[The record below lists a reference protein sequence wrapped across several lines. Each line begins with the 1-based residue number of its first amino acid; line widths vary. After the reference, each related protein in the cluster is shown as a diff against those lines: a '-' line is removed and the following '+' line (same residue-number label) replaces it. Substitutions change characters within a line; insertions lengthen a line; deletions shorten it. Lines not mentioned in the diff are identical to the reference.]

1 MKKLAVLVAICSF
14 LGTGFAQAPQVAPA
28 PEPAFGVVF
37 EEGLPPGDMLFTLPA
52 APPDVVIMAGTPLP
66 PPPAFAWQAEQ
77 SERIFLRHPHAGP
90 ELGKWWKDSKIV
102 TELRL
107 TPAQINQIEQT
118 FYDHRLKLIDLRADL
133 EREETRLQPLIEAD
147 QPDEAKVGAQI
158 DLVLAARGRL
168 EKAHTMMMLALR
180 RSLSVEQWKKLEGIK
195 QEREMR
201 WVGHPA
207 TPGLPALHLHP
218 AHPPQPVTPPAPP
231 KPGDRM

>member
-1 MKKLAVLVAICSF
+1 
-14 LGTGFAQAPQVAPA
+14 
-28 PEPAFGVVF
+28 
-37 EEGLPPGDMLFTLPA
+37 
-52 APPDVVIMAGTPLP
+52 
-66 PPPAFAWQAEQ
+66 AFAWQAEQ